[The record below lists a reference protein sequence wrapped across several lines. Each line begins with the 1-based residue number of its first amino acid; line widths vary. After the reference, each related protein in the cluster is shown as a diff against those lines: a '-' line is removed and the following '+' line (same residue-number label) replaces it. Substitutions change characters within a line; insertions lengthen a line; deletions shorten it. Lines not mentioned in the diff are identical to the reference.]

1 MNSRRTGH
9 DVKGIRHDDFV
20 EHVCDLLAPL
30 GAVRARA
37 MFGGHGIYVDDV
49 FCAIVAYDT
58 LYLKVD
64 DGNRADYEAL
74 GARPFK
80 PFADKPMVM
89 SYYEVPAEVMDR
101 RDALAAWGAKAL
113 EAGRRTASRRPS
125 PAPTKKARSLAPFR
139 RAATKGIKR

>member
-1 MNSRRTGH
+1 
-9 DVKGIRHDDFV
+9 VKGIRHDDFV

-37 MFGGHGIYVDDV
+37 MFGGYGIYVDDV

-80 PFADKPMVM
+80 PFDDKPMVM
-89 SYYEVPAEVMDR
+89 SYYEVPAEVMDDR
-101 RDALAAWGAKAL
+101 RALVEWGRKACQAAQRSGT
-113 EAGRRTASRRPS
+113 RSRRSVSRPQR
-125 PAPTKKARSLAPFR
+125 APRS
-139 RAATKGIKR
+139 RAK